1 MAVALGID
9 LTGLGGTPGGSAN
22 QPQFNNAGAFGGMSG
37 WSWDDANRSLTVTG
51 ATVTTSSPLF
61 NLSQTWNAGAVTFDA
76 DDLNITDTASASA
89 SRVLRRRVGGTEV
102 FSVRKDSRITFGA
115 GYLEPST
122 LALGGNTFLV
132 SSAANTLALRNSTN
146 AQTFLVNN
154 THTDASNYERG
165 FVKWESNSFAIGTEK
180 AGTGSARAMILQTDG
195 ATRLTISST
204 GGATFTSNVI
214 CAASSAFMWLSRSA
228 IYSPSDGVLR
238 LSNQAASDF
247 TRLQFGGTT
256 SSFPSIKRSTTIL
269 QGVLADDSGFCTI
282 QGKLRSDVNA
292 VAEMPV
298 TATHTIL
305 VTDAA
310 GTGYKLLC
318 VAA

>member
-22 QPQFNNAGAFGGMSG
+22 QPQFNSAGAFGGMSG
-37 WSWDDANRSLTVTG
+37 WSWDDTNRSLTVTG
-51 ATVTTSSPLF
+51 ATVTTSKPLF
-61 NLSQTWNAGAVTFDA
+61 NMSQTWNAGAVTFDA

-102 FSVRKDSRITFGA
+102 FSVRKDSRIMFGA

-122 LALGGNTFLV
+122 LALGGNTFVV
-132 SSAANTLALRNSTN
+132 SSAANVLALRNSTS

-154 THTDASNYERG
+154 TYTDASNYERG
-165 FVKWESNSFAIGTEK
+165 KLEWASNVFRIGTEA
-180 AGTGSARAMILQTDG
+180 AGTGTARNVELQTG
-195 ATRLTISST
+195 GTTRYTQSATN
-204 GGATFTSNVI
+204 ATFTTNVLI
-214 CAASSAFMWLSRSA
+214 GASSYFNWTGRSRMYSAASGQIQLTDATGA
-228 IYSPSDGVLR
+228 
-238 LSNQAASDF
+238 DF
-247 TRLQFGGTT
+247 GRLQFGGITNAE
-256 SSFPSIKRSTTIL
+256 PSIKRSATIL
-269 QGVLADDSGFCTI
+269 QARLADDSGFATY

-292 VAEMPV
+292 VAETP